1 MSLVDQMV
9 LAIGECELLLD
20 FATEELE
27 DIARIAIAAIRVPTD
42 AMMVAGHNV
51 QNAYAT
57 DEIYT
62 AMIDAAL
69 TE

>member
-27 DIARIAIAAIRVPTD
+27 DIARIALAAIRVPTE
-42 AMMVAGHNV
+42 AMIVAGN
-51 QNAYAT
+51 NPRST

-69 TE
+69 RE